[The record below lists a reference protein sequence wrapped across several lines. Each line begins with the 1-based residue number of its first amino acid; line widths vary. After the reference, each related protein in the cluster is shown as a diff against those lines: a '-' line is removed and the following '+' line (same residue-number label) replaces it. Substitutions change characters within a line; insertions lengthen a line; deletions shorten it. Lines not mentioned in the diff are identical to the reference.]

1 MKKMG
6 CMFLMLEDN
15 KPEEN
20 QYFLQ
25 THSVYFQDKGA
36 MYA

>member
-15 KPEEN
+15 KPRGELVLPEDP
-20 QYFLQ
+20 FCIF
-25 THSVYFQDKGA
+25 SR
-36 MYA
+36 